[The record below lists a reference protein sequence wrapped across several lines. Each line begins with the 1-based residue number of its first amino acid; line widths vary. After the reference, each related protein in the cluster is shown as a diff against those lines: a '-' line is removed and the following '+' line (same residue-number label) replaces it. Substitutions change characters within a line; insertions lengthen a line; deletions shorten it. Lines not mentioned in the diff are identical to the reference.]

1 MHAYIHLGLLE
12 DMHRLDDGVPP
23 RSVTPGLRS
32 SDSEQP
38 YIKLCVAPSR
48 DTHMQMSSSS
58 QALNII
64 STPDSLKYDAS
75 DDDNDNNDDNGNL
88 NMTAL
93 LVPDL
98 APSGLT
104 MSKVIPPSTND
115 DYNDH
120 DDDHNSDEDEDED
133 AMTKHINVNAEVDVI
148 DVDAAIEEER
158 RSRENREKVLYDN
171 MKTTLNEVDLAS
183 KEAGRKLKSID
194 DDDDDD
200 DDNNHIKSEDDVISI
215 VAGKNTNGF
224 PYIT

>member
-1 MHAYIHLGLLE
+1 MHLGLLE

-64 STPDSLKYDAS
+64 NTPDSLKYDAS
-75 DDDNDNNDDNGNL
+75 DNDNDDIDDNDDNGNL

-104 MSKVIPPSTND
+104 MSKVIPPSTDD

-120 DDDHNSDEDEDED
+120 DDDHGSDED
-133 AMTKHINVNAEVDVI
+133 AMTKHINHNAEIDVI
-148 DVDAAIEEER
+148 NVDAAIEKDR
-158 RSRENREKVLYDN
+158 QSRENREKFIYES

-200 DDNNHIKSEDDVISI
+200 DDDSIKSGDGVISI
-215 VAGKNTNGF
+215 AAGKNTNGF